1 MSNLDYNNC
10 PYYSLII
17 LASNDKEYNSE
28 ILEQSV
34 EDLHLKKVHFIETNI
49 SEFKYLILI
58 ETFTSQPNH
67 LTLHND
73 CFSASGELLYEETNL
88 RTNRYPSSI
97 LKVRRIKKSSIT
109 PKFYE
114 VIGNKILILESKLED
129 VAFLISKKSGG
140 LEFEEFI
147 EVTQIELNETLENN
161 NRNSIVIVHE
171 YPNSNLLKNIKN

>member
-28 ILEQSV
+28 ILEQPV

-88 RTNRYPSSI
+88 RTNRYPSS
-97 LKVRRIKKSSIT
+97 LKIRRIKKSSIT

-114 VIGNKILILESKLED
+114 VIENRIIILESKLED

-161 NRNSIVIVHE
+161 NRNSTVIVHE